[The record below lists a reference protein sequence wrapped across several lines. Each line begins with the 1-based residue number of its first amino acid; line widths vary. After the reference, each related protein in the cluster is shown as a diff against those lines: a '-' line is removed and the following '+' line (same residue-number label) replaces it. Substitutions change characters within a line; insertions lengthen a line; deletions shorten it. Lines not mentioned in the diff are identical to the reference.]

1 MCHAGQRLLRGSAYG
16 CRLTETH
23 GTHRL
28 RLLGSPPDLVHS
40 GSIVQDP
47 HPYAEPR
54 RRRCPTHYSE
64 CLNIVPQTQAEFKR
78 ETKKG
83 PGSIRRHFRG
93 PQVQFSSDGCDQDWQ
108 AVIRLIL

>member
-1 MCHAGQRLLRGSAYG
+1 MRGFVPALRSSAYG
-16 CRLTETH
+16 CRLSETH
-23 GTHRL
+23 RTRRL

-54 RRRCPTHYSE
+54 RRRCPTHSSE
-64 CLNIVPQTQAEFKR
+64 CQNIVPQMRADFKR
-78 ETKKG
+78 EKKG
-83 PGSIRRHFRG
+83 TPEASTDASGVLMI
-93 PQVQFSSDGCDQDWQ
+93 QFKSDARDQDWQ